1 MFESI
6 LRNEKSKQILQKSM
20 QNNTISHSYMFIGI
34 EGIGKKIIAKEFAKN
49 ILCLKRNEKNAKI
62 NNIDSKHCTCK
73 SCVEFKTN
81 NNPDFSIIEPDGNS
95 IKIEQ
100 IRELQKRIQEKPIIS
115 NSKVYIINNADMMT
129 KEAQNCLLKTL
140 EEPPE
145 YAIIILIGSNENLF
159 LTTIKSRCM
168 ILHFEQISNTNI
180 KKYLQTELGIS
191 NLDDE
196 MLDIFQGSIGKA
208 IELKDKKEEYQKII
222 TLIDNLEKKDI
233 IDLYKLAE
241 PIYKAKEEIF
251 EMLDYINILLLKKAR
266 KNYIYANYIQIV
278 EDTKKRLK
286 QNGNYDMCI
295 DNLLFNLSKK

>member
-1 MFESI
+1 MFETI
-6 LRNEKSKQILQKSM
+6 FGNEKNKQILQKSI

-34 EGIGKKIIAKEFAKN
+34 QGIGKKIIAKEFAKN
-49 ILCLKRNEKNAKI
+49 ILCLNQENSKN
-62 NNIDSKHCTCK
+62 CTCK
-73 SCVEFKTN
+73 SCIEFETN

-115 NSKVYIINNADMMT
+115 NSKVYIIDNADMMT
-129 KEAQNCLLKTL
+129 QEAQNCLLKTL

-145 YAIIILIGSNENLF
+145 YATIILIGSNENQF

-168 ILHFEQISNTNI
+168 ILHFEPISNENI
-180 KKYLQTELGIS
+180 KKYLQNELGIS
-191 NLDDE
+191 NIDDE

-208 IELKDKKEEYQKII
+208 IDVKDKKEEYEKII
-222 TLIDNLEKKDI
+222 AFVENLDKKDI

-241 PIYKAKEEIF
+241 PIYKSKEEIF
-251 EMLDYINILLLKKAR
+251 EILDYINILLLKKAR
-266 KNYIYANYIQIV
+266 QNYLYTDCIQIV

-295 DNLLFNLSKK
+295 DNLVFNLKERV